1 MKKVSE
7 AKSELMATGD
17 YQNID
22 LKNKAIHNMNLVDF
36 NRNNGRFTL
45 IFDES
50 AEYTANKKEKM
61 NKLVEENRLGLST
74 RNIKGI
80 NKINLNKVLNE
91 KTALNFVYRLYKKS
105 LLLDSSFIE
114 KNEDKIRASF
124 NNGLNLLEEV
134 NAFDIKN
141 LLESDNNIVAHIV
154 NKLSESVSE
163 QVEEISDGMKNR
175 HITKSELLQELDDV
189 NDKAEE
195 INDKVEEDN
204 PEINSATDEMS
215 ENIKDN
221 VARSIKDEQDRIN
234 KIHRDNEEL
243 TEVLDKNDDI
253 GNDEKEDIKEVDNE
267 IDEEQEEEDNNEEDN
282 GDTEENEVKESNSE
296 EETDSSDDVE
306 KDKEDKNNDEN
317 KEEKNEDTVFLVK
330 YKKRNN
336 SANTGSLFGS
346 IYNGIIKVAYN
357 LKNESSK
364 INDEI
369 NLDMVLAES
378 VMFFTLL
385 ETLNIIDLLKFK
397 DKNHMLEFTKF
408 CNNGFIL

>member
-1 MKKVSE
+1 MKRASE
-7 AKSELMATGD
+7 AKSELLATGD
-17 YQNID
+17 YQNLD
-22 LKNKAIHNMNLVDF
+22 LKNKANHNLNLVDF

-61 NKLVEENRLGLST
+61 NKLVEENRTGLST

-91 KTALNFVYRLYKKS
+91 KTALNSIYRLYKNS
-105 LLLDSSFIE
+105 LLLDEDFIL
-114 KNEDKIRASF
+114 KNENKIRASF
-124 NNGLNLLEEV
+124 DNGLSLLEEV
-134 NAFDIKN
+134 EVFDRKDLFN
-141 LLESDNNIVAHIV
+141 SSNNYVNFIV
-154 NKLSESVSE
+154 NKLSEAVNE
-163 QVEEISDGMKNR
+163 QVEEISDNMKNR
-175 HITKSELLQELDDV
+175 HITKSDLLQELDDV
-189 NDKAEE
+189 NDEAEN
-195 INDKVEEDN
+195 INDKIEEDN

-234 KIHRDNEEL
+234 KIHQDNEEL
-243 TEVLDKNDDI
+243 TEVLNKNDDI

-267 IDEEQEEEDNNEEDN
+267 IDEEQEEEGNDEETEGNTEEDENDEESKEDNDSSDNVEEDN
-282 GDTEENEVKESNSE
+282 KKDNE
-296 EETDSSDDVE
+296 
-306 KDKEDKNNDEN
+306 
-317 KEEKNEDTVFLVK
+317 EEKNEDTIFLAK

-336 SANTGSLFGS
+336 STNTGSLFGS

-357 LKNESSK
+357 IKNESSK
-364 INDEI
+364 INNEI

-385 ETLNIIDLLKFK
+385 ETLNITDLLKFR
-397 DKNHMLEFTKF
+397 DKGHMLEFTKF

>member
-7 AKSELMATGD
+7 AKSELLATGD
-17 YQNID
+17 YQNLD
-22 LKNKAIHNMNLVDF
+22 LKNKANHNLNLVDF

-50 AEYTANKKEKM
+50 AEYTVNKKEKM
-61 NKLVEENRLGLST
+61 NKLVEENRTGLST

-91 KTALNFVYRLYKKS
+91 KTALNSIYRLYKNS
-105 LLLDSSFIE
+105 LLLDEDFIL

-124 NNGLNLLEEV
+124 DNGLSLLEEV
-134 NAFDIKN
+134 EVFDRKDLFN
-141 LLESDNNIVAHIV
+141 SNNNYVNFIV
-154 NKLSESVSE
+154 NKLSEAVNE
-163 QVEEISDGMKNR
+163 QVEEISDNMKNR
-175 HITKSELLQELDDV
+175 HITKSDLLQELDDV
-189 NDKAEE
+189 NDEAEN

-234 KIHRDNEEL
+234 KIHQDNEEL
-243 TEVLDKNDDI
+243 IEVLNKNDDI
-253 GNDEKEDIKEVDNE
+253 GNDEKEDIKEVNNE
-267 IDEEQEEEDNNEEDN
+267 IDEEQEEEGNDEETEGNTEEDEN
-282 GDTEENEVKESNSE
+282 DEESKEDN
-296 EETDSSDDVE
+296 DSSDDVE
-306 KDKEDKNNDEN
+306 EDNNKNN
-317 KEEKNEDTVFLVK
+317 KEEKNEDTIFLAK
-330 YKKRNN
+330 YRKKNN
-336 SANTGSLFGS
+336 STNTGSLFGS

-357 LKNESSK
+357 IKNESSK
-364 INDEI
+364 INNEI

-385 ETLNIIDLLKFK
+385 ETLNITDLLKFR
-397 DKNHMLEFTKF
+397 DKGHMLEFTKF

>member
-7 AKSELMATGD
+7 AKSELLATGD
-17 YQNID
+17 YQNLD
-22 LKNKAIHNMNLVDF
+22 LKNKANHNLNLVDF

-50 AEYTANKKEKM
+50 AEYTANRKEKI
-61 NKLVEENRLGLST
+61 NKLVEENRTGLST

-91 KTALNFVYRLYKKS
+91 KTALNSIYRLYKNS
-105 LLLDSSFIE
+105 LLLDEDFIL

-124 NNGLNLLEEV
+124 DNGLSLLEEV
-134 NAFDIKN
+134 EVFNRKDLFN
-141 LLESDNNIVAHIV
+141 SSNNYVNFIV
-154 NKLSESVSE
+154 NKLSEAVNE
-163 QVEEISDGMKNR
+163 QVEEISDNMKNR
-175 HITKSELLQELDDV
+175 HITKSDLLQELDDV
-189 NDKAEE
+189 NDKAEN

-234 KIHRDNEEL
+234 KIHQDNEEL
-243 TEVLDKNDDI
+243 TEVLNKNDDI

-267 IDEEQEEEDNNEEDN
+267 IDEEQEEEGNDEETKGNTEEDENEEESKEDN
-282 GDTEENEVKESNSE
+282 
-296 EETDSSDDVE
+296 DSSDDVE
-306 KDKEDKNNDEN
+306 EDNKDNE
-317 KEEKNEDTVFLVK
+317 EEKNEDTIFLAK

-336 SANTGSLFGS
+336 STNTGSLFGS

-357 LKNESSK
+357 IKNESSK
-364 INDEI
+364 INNEI

-385 ETLNIIDLLKFK
+385 ETLNITDLLKFR
-397 DKNHMLEFTKF
+397 DKSHMLEFTKF